1 MTPEVAAE
9 IAMCNECISHQSEN
23 AGPDHIIVKYRAAL
37 IKLGAQAAKI
47 GAQAE
52 KIKRL
57 QMIISEP
64 VESFGTAELLAWA
77 AELQAIIAK
86 WPESE
91 RGNLPFV
98 MEMGSHLEKF
108 ANGWNSPTIK
118 WQAAYAV
125 RLEAAYLDEA
135 RENIQATRE
144 FLQERQTPEE
154 YLAEIDALARAA
166 LERIKN
172 GAE

>member
-1 MTPEVAAE
+1 
-9 IAMCNECISHQSEN
+9 MCNECISHLMEN
-23 AGPDHIIVKYRAAL
+23 AGPDHIIVKYRNAL
-37 IKLGAQAAKI
+37 IKLQK
-47 GAQAE
+47 QDKE
-52 KIKRL
+52 IKRL

-77 AELQAIIAK
+77 AELQTIVEK

-98 MEMGSHLEKF
+98 MEMGSHLEKL

-118 WQAAYAV
+118 WQAAYVA

-135 RENIQATRE
+135 RENIQATKD
-144 FLQERQTPEE
+144 FLQEQQTPEE
-154 YLAEIDALARAA
+154 YQAEIDALARAA

-172 GAE
+172 GGE